1 MVIKRISHFK
11 DQISDSAYFNNWIDK
26 LQKLNR
32 TNYDS
37 MIVKTSLGKTQIY
50 GIRTDQ
56 LNLEPL
62 LIFPGARTSALFW
75 ELDHNLK
82 HISEKFR
89 IYLIETNGLP
99 NLSDGSTP
107 DIKGTSYGEWAAE
120 VMKELNIE
128 KAFVA
133 GASFGGLVC
142 MKLAMVAPEKIK
154 AAFLF
159 NPGCLQFFSMKWK
172 NLYANLKPIFRSSPK
187 NVSYF
192 LDTAVLYKPNHTLS
206 AEAEQLLIDYE
217 VFAIKRYKDRTQ
229 KPYFMGE
236 ELKQCKVPVFL
247 VEGDKDLLFPYEKS
261 IENAK
266 KLLPDL
272 REIKVFKNVGHGI
285 ELYPD
290 AISYMNE
297 KLTEL
302 CRHA

>member
-56 LNLEPL
+56 PGLEPL

-89 IYLIETNGLP
+89 IFLIETNGLP

-107 DIKGTSYGEWAAE
+107 DIKGTGYGEWAAE
-120 VMKELNIE
+120 VLKELNIE

-192 LDTAVLYKPNHTLS
+192 LDTAVLCKPNHTLS

-272 REIKVFKNVGHGI
+272 REIKVFKNAGHGI

>member
-1 MVIKRISHFK
+1 MKIHRTSKFK
-11 DQISDSAYFNNWIDK
+11 NIISDSQWLKQWAEKIE
-26 LQKLNR
+26 KLNG
-32 TNYDS
+32 
-37 MIVKTSLGKTQIY
+37 VKFNHFSVTTSLGKTQIY

-107 DIKGTSYGEWAAE
+107 DIKGTGYGEWAAE

-172 NLYANLKPIFRSSPK
+172 NLYANLKPIFRPSPK

-192 LDTAVLYKPNHTLS
+192 LDTAVLNKPNHTLS

-236 ELKQCKVPVFL
+236 ELKQCNVPVFL

-261 IENAK
+261 IENAN

-290 AISYMNE
+290 AISYINE